1 MRKRI
6 YLLQPY
12 ETYRGDAEAL
22 LALLHQAR
30 ATRDLP
36 MMKACLKGLR
46 DVVRH
51 LRLSL
56 QNKYGRIRVGMS
68 GYKLPSWGGAT
79 PREVLDDV
87 ENAIGINEIALE
99 PLRTKLPA
107 AVGKEKKALAQEIR
121 KLEGYIKAVIRKGY
135 RKFEYQWPGWLTPD
149 RVAHFKKYFPG
160 EEI

>member
-1 MRKRI
+1 MAKKV
-6 YLLQPY
+6 YLLQSH
-12 ETYRGDAEAL
+12 ETYQGDVEAL
-22 LALLHQAR
+22 LDCLHQAVAAQDVR
-30 ATRDLP
+30 QI
-36 MMKACLKGLR
+36 KAALNGLR

-51 LRLSL
+51 VRLSL
-56 QNKYGRIRVGMS
+56 QRKYGRIRVGMS

-87 ENAIGINEIALE
+87 ENAIGINKIALE
-99 PLRTKLPA
+99 PLRMKLPA
-107 AVGKEKKALAQEIR
+107 TVGKEKKALAQEIR

-135 RKFEYQWPGWLTPD
+135 RKFEDQWPGWLTPG